1 MGKSENNE
9 SAKRGVVMRIGIL
22 GGTFNPIHIGHLILA
37 EEALSKLKLDKVLFV
52 PTYIPPHKNVDL
64 SVKPKDR
71 LKMVELAIADNNAFE
86 VSTFEL
92 DSKKKSYSIET
103 LKEFRNIYG
112 TGAQLFFITGSDL
125 LKDLFSWKNVNEIFK
140 ISKFI
145 VANRPGYPVK
155 DVPEEVETVV
165 ITPIE
170 VSSEDIRRRLKDGRS
185 IRYLVPEKVR
195 AYIIKRDL
203 YK

>member
-1 MGKSENNE
+1 M
-9 SAKRGVVMRIGIL
+9 AMRIGIL

-37 EEALSKLKLDKVLFV
+37 EEAYHKLKLDKLVFV
-52 PTYIPPHKNVDL
+52 PTFIPPHKSIDVPI
-64 SVKPKDR
+64 SAKDR
-71 LKMVELAIADNNAFE
+71 LRMVELAIEGNPKFE
-86 VSTFEL
+86 VSTIETS
-92 DSKKKSYSIET
+92 SKKKSYSIDT
-103 LKEFRNIYG
+103 LKEFRRAYG
-112 TGAQLFFITGSDL
+112 EDAQLYFITGSDS
-125 LKDLFSWKNVNEIFK
+125 LKDLFSWKDINDIFK

-155 DVPEEVETVV
+155 DIPKEVETVV

-170 VSSEDIRRRLKDGRS
+170 VSSEDIRLRLKEGRS

-195 AYIIKRDL
+195 TYIAEHNL

>member
-1 MGKSENNE
+1 
-9 SAKRGVVMRIGIL
+9 MRIGIL

-37 EEALSKLKLDKVLFV
+37 EEALAKLKLDKVVFV
-52 PTYIPPHKNVDL
+52 PTYIPPHKNVDS

-71 LKMVELAIADNNAFE
+71 LKMAELAIADNTSFE

-92 DSKKKSYSIET
+92 DSRKRSYSVDTLRAFRSLYGET
-103 LKEFRNIYG
+103 
-112 TGAQLFFITGSDL
+112 AQLFFITGSDL

-140 ISKFI
+140 MSKFI

-155 DVPEEVETVV
+155 DVPEDVETVV

-170 VSSEDIRRRLKDGRS
+170 VSSEDIRRRLKEGRS

-195 AYIIKRDL
+195 GYITKHNL

>member
-1 MGKSENNE
+1 
-9 SAKRGVVMRIGIL
+9 MRIGIL
-22 GGTFNPIHIGHLILA
+22 GGTFNPIHIAHLILA
-37 EEALSKLKLDKVLFV
+37 EEALLKLKLDKVVFV
-52 PTYIPPHKNVDL
+52 PTYIPPHKNIEGAI
-64 SVKPKDR
+64 KPKDR
-71 LKMVELAIADNNAFE
+71 LKMVELAIEDNSSFE

-92 DSKKKSYSIET
+92 DSKKRSYSIDT
-103 LKEFRNIYG
+103 LKSFRDIYG
-112 TGAQLFFITGSDL
+112 EEAQLFFITGSDL

-140 ISKFI
+140 MSKFI

-170 VSSEDIRRRLKDGRS
+170 VSSEDIRKRLKEDRS

-195 AYIIKRDL
+195 SYIIKHKL

>member
-1 MGKSENNE
+1 
-9 SAKRGVVMRIGIL
+9 MRIGIL

-37 EEALSKLKLDKVLFV
+37 EEALSKLKLNKVIFV
-52 PTYIPPHKNVDL
+52 PTYIPPHKHVEGG
-64 SVKPKDR
+64 VKPKDR
-71 LKMVELAIADNNAFE
+71 LKMTELAIAGNDSFE
-86 VSTFEL
+86 VSTYEL
-92 DSKKKSYSIET
+92 DSKKKSYSIDT
-103 LKEFRNIYG
+103 LKSFRDKYG
-112 TGAQLFFITGSDL
+112 KDAQLFFITGSDL

-140 ISKFI
+140 MSKFI

-170 VSSEDIRRRLKDGRS
+170 VSSEDIRKRMKENKS
-185 IRYLVPEKVR
+185 IRYLVPDKVR
-195 AYIIKRDL
+195 SYIIKHGL

>member
-1 MGKSENNE
+1 
-9 SAKRGVVMRIGIL
+9 MRIGIL

-37 EEALSKLKLDKVLFV
+37 DEALSKLKLDKVVFV
-52 PTYIPPHKNVDL
+52 PSYMPPHKGVDTDT
-64 SVKPKDR
+64 KPQDR
-71 LKMVELAIADNNAFE
+71 LKMVELAIEDNPSFE
-86 VSTFEL
+86 VSSFEIGR
-92 DSKKKSYSIET
+92 KKTSYSIDT
-103 LKEFRNIYG
+103 LKEFRSKHG
-112 TGAQLFFITGSDL
+112 ADAQLYFITGSDL
-125 LKDLFSWKNVNEIFK
+125 LKDLFSWKNVNDIFK

-155 DVPEEVETVV
+155 DVPKEAETVV

-170 VSSEDIRRRLKDGRS
+170 VSSEDIRKRLKAERS

-195 AYIIKRDL
+195 SYIRERKL

>member
-1 MGKSENNE
+1 
-9 SAKRGVVMRIGIL
+9 MRIGIL

-37 EEALSKLKLDKVLFV
+37 EEALSKLKLDKVVFV
-52 PTYIPPHKNVDL
+52 PTYIPPHKNVDTD
-64 SVKPKDR
+64 VRPDDR
-71 LKMVELAIADNNAFE
+71 FKMASLAVEDNKSFE

-92 DSKKKSYSIET
+92 DSKKKSYSIDT
-103 LKEFRNIYG
+103 LKSFRDTYG
-112 TGAQLFFITGSDL
+112 QEAQLFFITGSDL

-140 ISKFI
+140 MSKFI

-170 VSSEDIRRRLKDGRS
+170 VSSEDIRKRLKEGRS

-195 AYIIKRDL
+195 EYIAEKGL